1 MAFGGRMETVL
12 KRSALVLFSGGQDS
26 TTCLAWALSRF
37 DRVGTVGFDYGQ
49 RHAVEL
55 EARKG
60 VLRRI
65 HSEFPDW
72 RPNLAFDHVVRLD
85 LLRELGRERFDSGPV
100 AADNFETGKRYIPG
114 RNLLFVTM
122 AAVIAFRTGISEMV
136 CGVSQTEYSGYPD
149 CTENAVVA
157 MQVAVSTNTGREMI
171 VHAPLMQKTKAG
183 VWGLA
188 AELGGEAL
196 VNLIREETH
205 TCYAGCRDVEH
216 EWGFGCGDCE
226 ACRLRS
232 KGYTEFSGR

>member
-1 MAFGGRMETVL
+1 MEAIL

-55 EARKG
+55 EARQAL
-60 VLRRI
+60 LRRI
-65 HSEFPDW
+65 HSEFLDW
-72 RPNLAFDHVVRLD
+72 RPRLDFDHVVRLD
-85 LLRELGRERFDSGPV
+85 LLRELGRERFGSGPV
-100 AADNFETGKRYIPG
+100 SVANFEAGKRYIPG

-122 AAVIAFRTGISEMV
+122 AAVIAFRTGISELV
-136 CGVSQTEYSGYPD
+136 CGVSETEYSGYPD
-149 CTENAVVA
+149 CTENAVAA
-157 MQVAVSTNTGREMI
+157 MQAAISASTGREMI

-188 AELGGEAL
+188 AELGGETFVDL
-196 VNLIREETH
+196 VRKETH
-205 TCYAGCRDVEH
+205 TCYAGCRDIEH
-216 EWGFGCGDCE
+216 EWGFGCGDCD

-232 KGYTEFSGR
+232 RGYYEFIGE